1 MLNCHKNAIK
11 KSHKRKKEKN
21 KVEKVGNRGPRK
33 TKSSHVPNSGMFA
46 SRGGFPCQGS
56 RETAKEHLTT
66 DLLLLT
72 GQKQLPRRKI
82 C

>member
-1 MLNCHKNAIK
+1 MLNCHKNAINEK
-11 KSHKRKKEKN
+11 KKKN
-21 KVEKVGNRGPRK
+21 KVERVGNRGPRK
-33 TKSSHVPNSGMFA
+33 TKGSHVPTSGMFA
-46 SRGGFPCQGS
+46 SRGGFPCQRS
-56 RETAKEHLTT
+56 REAAKGHLTT